1 MIYIDDIF
9 IVLIVICVLNNWYKI
24 SLINWVDL
32 VYNNMLFLQSNMN
45 PLCNLYVAIH
55 MDVANS

>member
-9 IVLIVICVLNNWYKI
+9 IVIVILNNWYKI